1 MGKISNSVVLNNYK
15 LNFEKFII
23 YLKLN
28 IFSPSIADVK
38 EARNELYGNED
49 KYSRTDNAAD
59 EDMHT
64 Y

>member
-1 MGKISNSVVLNNYK
+1 MGNISNSVVLNNYK

-23 YLKLN
+23 YFNLN

-49 KYSRTDNAAD
+49 KCGRSDNAAD